1 MTARL
6 LKGDAVAGIR
16 EVAVRAIA
24 SMSPKPKVV
33 AIHHPASPAARYYLK
48 AQRKTCTESGVDYDV
63 RELAA
68 GTTQAQV
75 LALVESL
82 NRDASVTGITVHTP
96 LPAGVDADVV
106 MSAISPRKD
115 IEGIH
120 PENLGR
126 LAFGDHLPAPCAA
139 SAAVELAHV
148 ALSSFRGLDAVVVG
162 RSALVG
168 KAIALLLLR
177 SKSEAPTPTLCHT
190 ATADLAAH
198 TRRADLLFAAAGRA
212 GLIRGD
218 MVKKGAVVID
228 VGINEGPD
236 GKLVGDV
243 VFDEV
248 KEVASVLTPVPGGVG
263 PACHS
268 ILLRNIVACAKRP
281 GG

>member
-6 LKGDAVAGIR
+6 LKGDAAAGIR
-16 EVAVRAIA
+16 EEAVKAIA
-24 SMSPKPKVV
+24 AMTPKPKVV
-33 AIHHPASPAARYYLK
+33 AVHNPASAAARYYLK
-48 AQRKTCTESGVDYDV
+48 AQRKTCEASGVDYEV

-68 GTTQAQV
+68 GTIQAQV
-75 LALVESL
+75 LALVEQL
-82 NRDASVTGITVHTP
+82 NRDPGVSGITVHTP
-96 LPAGVDADVV
+96 LPAGIDADAV
-106 MSAISPRKD
+106 MSALSPRKD

-139 SAAVELAHV
+139 SAAVELARA
-148 ALSSFRGLDAVVVG
+148 ALPSFKGLDAVVVG

-190 ATADLAAH
+190 ATADLGAH
-198 TRRADLLFAAAGRA
+198 TRRADLLFAAAGKA

-236 GKLVGDV
+236 GKPVGDV

-248 KEVASVLTPVPGGVG
+248 KEIASVLTPVPGGVG

-268 ILLRNIVACAKRP
+268 ILLRNIVACAARSR
-281 GG
+281 G